1 MSNEF
6 KDKMLQ
12 LLTAVDDVQ
21 AKESALQAERKR
33 HLDQIAQSEGDLK
46 RTEDD
51 IAQCREDALVLRRQ
65 MDDLKNAIFARPE
78 SEGEETIV
86 EDAAHVVTDGA
97 NPSSESER
105 QRAWRDRQKAL
116 RTI

>member
-1 MSNEF
+1 MPNEY

-21 AKESALQAERKR
+21 AKDSALQAERKR

-51 IAQCREDALVLRRQ
+51 IAQCREDALALRRQ
-65 MDDLKNAIFARPE
+65 MDDLKNEIFARPE
-78 SEGEETIV
+78 SGETIIVDEAHIPTEDGASSEGERHKSWKE
-86 EDAAHVVTDGA
+86 
-97 NPSSESER
+97 
-105 QRAWRDRQKAL
+105 RQKAL
-116 RTI
+116 RTV